1 MRSGKSYIR
10 DIRDTRNFLKKFKE
24 LDSVPQ
30 NAPLITGDAVG
41 LYPSISTQDGLEALS
56 IKLHQ

>member
-10 DIRDTRNFLKKFKE
+10 DIRDTRDFLKKFKE
-24 LDSVPQ
+24 LGSVPQ
-30 NAPLITGDAVG
+30 NALLITGDVVG
-41 LYPSISTQDGLEALS
+41 LYPSIPPQDGLEALS